1 MNQKVTNKY
10 LSGTAIIAVPQEEI
24 ETILKH
30 NFHCFKDVAKP
41 REETHVFMHRFFE
54 YLKKKKQ
61 ITRSSKICL
70 IIYIPQKRNFSK
82 EEYSELNDFFCSWI
96 HNFELS
102 WGIYETG
109 NLNKMEITIFTNVR
123 RQKMKDY
130 QSTNNQ
136 ILEEM
141 KQEMINRMV
150 TDNMPESKL
159 QEIRQQVEDSF
170 CFDGIMF
177 KGELHQNEMGDIVRI
192 SSKKDNILWA
202 NNLNKNVLFIT
213 KEPNLSG
220 GCAWDQR
227 CDSFRK
233 RGSTIE
239 HPMLIGHSL
248 DKRIAYIIYGLKS
261 VLDTPSKFIEFE
273 NIPNENILEAI
284 DQYPFARINL
294 KKTGG
299 SDKANDKIV
308 LAEAEVYKD
317 YLKRQIENI
326 NPKIIICCSNSRNK
340 NMILEEFLNSNGYNF
355 EWTEVEGIWIDKSRN
370 ILAIDSYHLSYYGI
384 YNKKENKRYDDKTFY
399 NDVVKRLY
407 EYLLRHPNFISKE

>member
-1 MNQKVTNKY
+1 
-10 LSGTAIIAVPQEEI
+10 
-24 ETILKH
+24 
-30 NFHCFKDVAKP
+30 
-41 REETHVFMHRFFE
+41 
-54 YLKKKKQ
+54 
-61 ITRSSKICL
+61 
-70 IIYIPQKRNFSK
+70 
-82 EEYSELNDFFCSWI
+82 
-96 HNFELS
+96 
-102 WGIYETG
+102 
-109 NLNKMEITIFTNVR
+109 
-123 RQKMKDY
+123 
-130 QSTNNQ
+130 
-136 ILEEM
+136 
-141 KQEMINRMV
+141 MINRMV

-177 KGELHQNEMGDIVRI
+177 KGELHQNEMGDIVRV
-192 SSKKDNILWA
+192 SSQKDNILWA

-299 SDKANDKIV
+299 SGKANDKIV

-317 YLKRQIENI
+317 Y
-326 NPKIIICCSNSRNK
+326 
-340 NMILEEFLNSNGYNF
+340 
-355 EWTEVEGIWIDKSRN
+355 TE
-370 ILAIDSYHLSYYGI
+370 
-384 YNKKENKRYDDKTFY
+384 KT
-399 NDVVKRLY
+399 N
-407 EYLLRHPNFISKE
+407 

>member
-1 MNQKVTNKY
+1 MLLQKHFV
-10 LSGTAIIAVPQEEI
+10 
-24 ETILKH
+24 ILH
-30 NFHCFKDVAKP
+30 
-41 REETHVFMHRFFE
+41 
-54 YLKKKKQ
+54 L
-61 ITRSSKICL
+61 L
-70 IIYIPQKRNFSK
+70 
-82 EEYSELNDFFCSWI
+82 
-96 HNFELS
+96 
-102 WGIYETG
+102 
-109 NLNKMEITIFTNVR
+109 
-123 RQKMKDY
+123 
-130 QSTNNQ
+130 
-136 ILEEM
+136 
-141 KQEMINRMV
+141 
-150 TDNMPESKL
+150 
-159 QEIRQQVEDSF
+159 VEF
-170 CFDGIMF
+170 
-177 KGELHQNEMGDIVRI
+177 
-192 SSKKDNILWA
+192 A
-202 NNLNKNVLFIT
+202 
-213 KEPNLSG
+213 
-220 GCAWDQR
+220 
-227 CDSFRK
+227 
-233 RGSTIE
+233 GSTIE

-299 SDKANDKIV
+299 SGKANDKIV

-407 EYLLRHPNFISKE
+407 EYLLRHPNFISQE

>member
-70 IIYIPQKRNFSK
+70 IIYIPKKRNFSK

-177 KGELHQNEMGDIVRI
+177 KGELRQNEMGDIVRI
-192 SSKKDNILWA
+192 SSEKDNILWA

-220 GCAWDQR
+220 GCSWDQR

-233 RGSTIE
+233 RGGKFSIE
-239 HPMLIGHSL
+239 VQ
-248 DKRIAYIIYGLKS
+248 KS
-261 VLDTPSKFIEFE
+261 
-273 NIPNENILEAI
+273 
-284 DQYPFARINL
+284 
-294 KKTGG
+294 
-299 SDKANDKIV
+299 
-308 LAEAEVYKD
+308 
-317 YLKRQIENI
+317 
-326 NPKIIICCSNSRNK
+326 
-340 NMILEEFLNSNGYNF
+340 
-355 EWTEVEGIWIDKSRN
+355 EGVQ
-370 ILAIDSYHLSYYGI
+370 A
-384 YNKKENKRYDDKTFY
+384 
-399 NDVVKRLY
+399 
-407 EYLLRHPNFISKE
+407 